1 MESFTKKEKN
11 NIILLCTE
19 DVKVHAII
27 LVLLRQ
33 LKLSNYALF
42 YY

>member
-11 NIILLCTE
+11 NIIILCTE
-19 DVKVHAII
+19 DVKVHEII
-27 LVLLRQ
+27 LVLLRH
-33 LKLSNYALF
+33 LKLSNYTLI